1 MALFKILL
9 LASLPSSTHSE
20 WCGEE
25 EKKDKEAEEE
35 EDI

>member
-9 LASLPSSTHSE
+9 LASLPPSTHSE

-25 EKKDKEAEEE
+25 EGKKDEEAEEE
-35 EDI
+35 